1 MAQPNILEMFGK
13 TTSLL
18 DNPNLIK
25 QSKSDD
31 IETWTIT
38 VRMWVHAVREEG
50 SQGRVH
56 NKRTGLVARA

>member
-1 MAQPNILEMFGK
+1 MAQSNILELFGK

-18 DNPNLIK
+18 DNPKLIK

-38 VRMWVHAVREEG
+38 ICIWFHAVREEG
-50 SQGRVH
+50 SQGEPAVREL
-56 NKRTGLVARA
+56 G